1 MDSSGQRVVCSSGRS
16 LMLSLDPSVNG
27 NFYLRVCP
35 ASQRQERHL
44 TLALF
49 SLFRGQT
56 ISYYSELFSVMLHP
70 SRITQNPVRVFL
82 YHGRKLAFQIGFL
95 WSAR

>member
-1 MDSSGQRVVCSSGRS
+1 VSGEWMQLEFVNLGGPVKHAKGGKGKEWAVVGKGLCVVQGRS
-16 LMLSLDPSVNG
+16 LMLSLDLSANG

-49 SLFRGQT
+49 SLFRGQA
-56 ISYYSELFSVMLHP
+56 ISYSLE
-70 SRITQNPVRVFL
+70 IFL
-82 YHGRKLAFQIGFL
+82 SYVVSI
-95 WSAR
+95 